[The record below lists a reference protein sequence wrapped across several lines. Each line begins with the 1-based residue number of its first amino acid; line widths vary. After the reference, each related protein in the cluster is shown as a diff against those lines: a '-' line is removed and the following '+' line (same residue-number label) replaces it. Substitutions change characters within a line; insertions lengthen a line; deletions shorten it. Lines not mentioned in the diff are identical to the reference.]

1 MVKNSS
7 PTPYER
13 YLFHQ
18 GNLFKSYEM
27 LGAHI
32 CKEKGEKG
40 VRFSVWAP
48 HAAEVRVM
56 GDFNGWHGCANPME
70 RIEESGIWTIFVPGA
85 RNKDSYKY
93 EILTH
98 YGEVLH
104 KADPYAFWSEVR
116 PKSASRIFDLAGY
129 KWRDQK
135 WQEKKKQE
143 TDIFNQPQLIYE
155 VHLGSWKQKE
165 DGSFYTYRELAETLV
180 DYVVEMGYT
189 HIELLPICEY
199 PFDGSWGYQTTG
211 YYAVTS
217 RYGTPHDFMYF
228 VDCCHQKGI
237 GVILDW
243 VPAHFCKDAHGLA
256 WFDGTP
262 LYESEEIRGWGTL
275 KFDYGRPEV
284 RSFLIS
290 NAIFWFDRFHIDGL
304 RVDAVASMLY
314 LDYGKEP
321 GQWIPN
327 KYGGNGDLNAID
339 FVKKLNEVVF
349 SEFPQALMIAEES
362 TEWPLVTGPTYAGGL
377 GFNFKWNMG
386 WMNDCLEYMSKD
398 PIHRKWHHN
407 LLTFS
412 FMYAF
417 SENFILPLS
426 HDEVVHGKKSLIE
439 KMPGDYWQKF
449 ANLRTFLGYMM
460 AHPGKKLLFMGG
472 EFAQFIEWRYY
483 EGLEWELLNF
493 EMHHKFQKYVQSLNW
508 LYRKEKAFWE
518 QDQGWE
524 GFQWID
530 CHNQQQSIL
539 VFVRWSKDVDD
550 FIVVLCNFTPQY
562 YEGFRVGI
570 PSAGI
575 YQEVFNSDLVEYGG
589 SGKRNEGDL
598 VSEEQAWQGQEFS
611 LTIKVPPLAYVIFK
625 KKQEIT
631 KHLLGEN
638 RVKKRKQK
646 TRAGGS

>member
-1 MVKNSS
+1 MKRSGAG
-7 PTPYER
+7 PTPYEI

-27 LGAHI
+27 LGAHVS
-32 CKEKGEKG
+32 KDKTKKG

-48 HAAEVRVM
+48 HAAEVRVI
-56 GDFNGWHGCANPME
+56 GDFNGWQGCLNPME
-70 RIEESGIWTIFVPGA
+70 KIEGSGIWTTFIPNAKVG
-85 RNKDSYKY
+85 DCYKY
-93 EILTH
+93 EIITH

-116 PKSASRIFDLAGY
+116 PKSASRVCDLSTY
-129 KWRDQK
+129 RWHDRKWLEQ
-135 WQEKKKQE
+135 KKKQ
-143 TDIFNQPQLIYE
+143 TDLYNRPCLIYE
-155 VHLGSWKQKE
+155 VHLGSWKRKE
-165 DGSFYTYRELAETLV
+165 DGSFYTYRELADILV
-180 DYVVEMGYT
+180 DYAVEMGYT
-189 HIELLPICEY
+189 HLELLPISEH
-199 PFDGSWGYQTTG
+199 PFDGSWGYQITG

-217 RYGTPHDFMYF
+217 RYGTPQDFMYF
-228 VDCCHQKGI
+228 VDCCHQKGL

-256 WFDGTP
+256 WFDGTA
-262 LYESEEIRGWGTL
+262 LYESEEIPGWGTL

-290 NAIFWFDRFHIDGL
+290 NALFWFDLFHIDGL

-327 KYGGNGDLNAID
+327 KYGGNGDLAAID
-339 FVKKLNEVVF
+339 FIKKLNEVVF
-349 SEFPQALMIAEES
+349 AEFPQALMIAEES

-386 WMNDCLEYMSKD
+386 WMNDTLEYMAKD
-398 PIHRKWHHN
+398 PIYRSWHHN

-449 ANLRTFLGYMM
+449 ANLRTFLAYMI

-472 EFAQFIEWRYY
+472 EIAQFIEWRYY
-483 EGLEWELLNF
+483 EGLEWKLLDF
-493 EMHHKFQKYVQSLNW
+493 EMHRKFQHYVRSLNW
-508 LYRKEKAFWE
+508 LYRQEKPFWE
-518 QDQGWE
+518 QDHGWE

-530 CHNQQQSIL
+530 CHNHQQSIL
-539 VFVRWSKDVDD
+539 VFVRWGKTIDD
-550 FIVVLCNFTPQY
+550 FLVVLCNFTPQY
-562 YEGFRVGI
+562 YENFRIGV
-570 PSAGI
+570 PSAGTYHEI
-575 YQEVFNSDLVEYGG
+575 FNSDLCEYGG
-589 SGKRNEGDL
+589 SGKSNEGY
-598 VSEEQAWQGQEFS
+598 VKSEKKAWHGQEFS
-611 LTIKVPPLAYVIFK
+611 IVIKVPPLACVIFK
-625 KKQEIT
+625 KHRKKNVKAIT
-631 KHLLGEN
+631 KRLLGEN
-638 RVKKRKQK
+638 NVEQK
-646 TRAGGS
+646 AK